1 MTTMSAS
8 PENAARVLGTA
19 RGAIER
25 SAAALAALPAQL
37 DDGFVGLVHTLLSL
51 KGKVITTGSGTSGI
65 VAERMA
71 HLLAVSGT
79 PAFYLPC
86 ADALHGGM
94 GAIDEND
101 FVIAISK
108 GGRSTEVV
116 DLVTRLG
123 ERGVRVAAV
132 TEKPDSP
139 FAQAAERV
147 VHLTTNPVDA
157 DPGGLIAMG
166 STLVVGAWGDAL
178 ATTLMALRGHSW
190 NDVVDIHP
198 AGFVGTQTELPDEV
212 ALVETTG
219 QRPLA
224 DDRTVTDVKVSPSA
238 RPSRQDGASA

>member
-1 MTTMSAS
+1 MTTTTGPS
-8 PENAARVLGTA
+8 ENAARILGTA
-19 RGAIER
+19 RGAVER

-37 DDGFVGLVHTLLSL
+37 GDDFVELVHTLLSL

-86 ADALHGGM
+86 TDALHGGM

-139 FAQAAERV
+139 FARAAERV
-147 VHLTTNPVDA
+147 VRLTTTPRDA

-190 NDVVDIHP
+190 DEVVDIHP
-198 AGFVGTQTELPDEV
+198 AGYVGTQTELPEEV
-212 ALVETTG
+212 SLVDA
-219 QRPLA
+219 P
-224 DDRTVTDVKVSPSA
+224 
-238 RPSRQDGASA
+238 DGAPA